1 MGPVERELRKHPGPK
16 ATDADFY
23 HWAWTLETSGII
35 GLGIGPFDAV
45 SNVYVRIGKRRCGA
59 PGFGITL
66 HTSKRRIRDAI
77 SEAIEAAEALG
88 L

>member
-1 MGPVERELRKHPGPK
+1 MGPIEQELRTHPWY
-16 ATDADFY
+16 DAEDDDFCN
-23 HWAWTLETSGII
+23 WAWELEISPIH
-35 GLGIGPFDAV
+35 GLGIGPFDAI
-45 SNVYVRIGKRRCGA
+45 SDVYVPIGKRRVGR

-66 HTSKRRIRDAI
+66 HTSKGRIRDAI